1 MEQCVFCIFIVYRGH
16 HKKGVAIYDATSIN
30 LQPKPWFH
38 LTNDVFLN
46 TTERFKQEK
55 SIT

>member
-1 MEQCVFCIFIVYRGH
+1 MEQPVFCIFIDYRGH